1 MDKGGECFLLGFS
14 VAVVHSSKE
23 NRLALSTVYV
33 VKVHVAKEIKDIYCW
48 PSSSDKVHNQVLV
61 IGIIAL

>member
-1 MDKGGECFLLGFS
+1 MDKCGACFLLDFS

-23 NRLALSTVYV
+23 NRLASSTVYV

-48 PSSSDKVHNQVLV
+48 
-61 IGIIAL
+61 IFR